1 MEKTAPGGE
10 KMSLKKLKRGIEK
23 MPRGAYVFLRA
34 VLALAAAMLAASCA
48 LYAAGDHPH
57 LAEALLQTPAG
68 VLLLGAV
75 GLAIMLD
82 HGV

>member
-1 MEKTAPGGE
+1 
-10 KMSLKKLKRGIEK
+10 MSFKKLKRGIER

-34 VLALAAAMLAASCA
+34 VLALAAAMLAFSCA

-57 LAEALLQTPAG
+57 LAEALLQNPAG
-68 VLLLGAV
+68 VLLLGVV